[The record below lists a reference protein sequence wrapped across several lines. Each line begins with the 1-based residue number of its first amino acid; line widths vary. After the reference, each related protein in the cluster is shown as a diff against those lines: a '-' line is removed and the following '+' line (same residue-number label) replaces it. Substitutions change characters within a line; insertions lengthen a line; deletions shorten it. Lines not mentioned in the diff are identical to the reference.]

1 MNQLIGKYRIHTMP
15 RSKYGFADM
24 EVGDVRVVSGIYS
37 IIRISADGFRKRWN
51 IWFYTTDLGNGQ
63 VKIERYK

>member
-1 MNQLIGKYRIHTMP
+1 MP

-24 EVGDVRVVSGIYS
+24 EIGDVRVVSGIYS